1 MGLELAYTI
10 ICNTFFQKCHSF
22 PNLNRSR
29 LILVMRSRPDQ
40 KPGRKGSTKIVW
52 KFKWTY
58 EIYVRSYNNY
68 FRKQNQAEVRTSK
81 EQRDSKVHD
90 IQKYMYMTGASSVF
104 IKILIRKIIELLYK
118 TSLNI
123 VVTINVH

>member
-1 MGLELAYTI
+1 
-10 ICNTFFQKCHSF
+10 
-22 PNLNRSR
+22 
-29 LILVMRSRPDQ
+29 MRSRPDQ

-58 EIYVRSYNNY
+58 EIYMLGLITTISVNRTRLRSG
-68 FRKQNQAEVRTSK
+68 QAKSSEA
-81 EQRDSKVHD
+81 
-90 IQKYMYMTGASSVF
+90 QKYMTGASSVS
-104 IKILIRKIIELLYK
+104 IKILIRKIIELPYT